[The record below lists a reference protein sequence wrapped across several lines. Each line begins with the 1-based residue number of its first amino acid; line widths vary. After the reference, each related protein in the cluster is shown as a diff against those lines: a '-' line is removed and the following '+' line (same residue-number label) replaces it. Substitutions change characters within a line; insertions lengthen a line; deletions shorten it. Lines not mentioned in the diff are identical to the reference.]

1 MAGSMVYRLRVD
13 APGVAH
19 MAKLREAIG
28 ALQGIRDNRGYNY
41 IAGFHG
47 APGNYCWH
55 HQQSRRTPLQA
66 RLFLPWH
73 RAYLWWLEEAMQDQ
87 VDGAA
92 LAWWDWTAGTGLPQ
106 AYTVQQV
113 GGSANPLTGSKMS
126 VPSAG
131 LNRRTRRAAGRT
143 PGVRLPTSAEVNSL
157 LNDTDWASFSDRIE
171 SIHDQVHVWV
181 GADMADITTAA
192 FDPIFFAHHCM
203 IDRLWYLWQVRHGNG
218 GIPKDLL
225 GLPLQPFGKTTRDVL
240 DAQRLGYEY
249 AASATAIPVPAGG
262 PTPVG
267 GHHG

>member
-13 APGVAH
+13 APGAAH

-106 AYTVQQV
+106 AYTVAQV
-113 GGSANPLTGSKMS
+113 GGTANPLTGSRMS

-181 GADMADITTAA
+181 GSDMSDITTAA
-192 FDPIFFAHHCM
+192 FVDSALNAAGFVGFAFPQGVGVFEGSSV
-203 IDRLWYLWQVRHGNG
+203 Y
-218 GIPKDLL
+218 LL
-225 GLPLQPFGKTTRDVL
+225 GC
-240 DAQRLGYEY
+240 LGVSAP
-249 AASATAIPVPAGG
+249 AALAFALARRGRMLLVSLSGVVVHLIRKARH
-262 PTPVG
+262 PTVTEAA
-267 GHHG
+267 